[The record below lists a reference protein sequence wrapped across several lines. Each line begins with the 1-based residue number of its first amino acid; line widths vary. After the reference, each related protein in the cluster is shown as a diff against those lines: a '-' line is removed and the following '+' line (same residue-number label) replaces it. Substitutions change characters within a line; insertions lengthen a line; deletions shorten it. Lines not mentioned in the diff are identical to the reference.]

1 MVHSYPDRGIPQV
14 DNVEME
20 FDYIKTHEN
29 ELIKNCYPEEDHIS
43 EESEEE
49 YDLDFDVLSDILQP
63 SDTADPLQSTNDS
76 EDMNDFDSDP
86 LYPGASVTLGAF
98 MLLLAVFT
106 SRYNLIGEA
115 TEQLLKIIALALPHG
130 HKLCSSLYEFKLF
143 FKNLRNPL
151 VRHYYLI
158 TATIALVMLKIHR
171 FQTVLM
177 KFVEQHSVAKILV
190 ISLKC
195 L

>member
-130 HKLCSSLYEFKLF
+130 HKLCSLYMSLNFSSRICEILLF
-143 FKNLRNPL
+143 DI
-151 VRHYYLI
+151 I

-177 KFVEQHSVAKILV
+177 NFVEQHSAAKILV

>member
-130 HKLCSSLYEFKLF
+130 HKLCSSLY
-143 FKNLRNPL
+143 
-151 VRHYYLI
+151 
-158 TATIALVMLKIHR
+158 
-171 FQTVLM
+171 
-177 KFVEQHSVAKILV
+177 
-190 ISLKC
+190 
-195 L
+195 

>member
-29 ELIKNCYPEEDHIS
+29 ELIKNSYPEEDHIS

-130 HKLCSSLYEFKLF
+130 HKLF
-143 FKNLRNPL
+143 
-151 VRHYYLI
+151 I
-158 TATIALVMLKIHR
+158 I
-171 FQTVLM
+171 
-177 KFVEQHSVAKILV
+177 
-190 ISLKC
+190 
-195 L
+195 